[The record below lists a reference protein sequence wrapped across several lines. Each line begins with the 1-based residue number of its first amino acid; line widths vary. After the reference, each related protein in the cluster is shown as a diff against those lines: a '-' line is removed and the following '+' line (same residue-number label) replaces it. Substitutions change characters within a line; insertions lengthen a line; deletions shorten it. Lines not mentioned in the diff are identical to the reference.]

1 MKPIIAAL
9 ACVLA
14 TLPQLAGAADFRYQ
28 AGLGVARVIMTGT
41 IEADDDRKFFALI
54 KHLVDGGVTG
64 MVLEL
69 DSPGGNVWTAL
80 AIADFVYGNRGI
92 HLTPDGRI
100 DPRFPRHVSINTRV
114 HHGEV
119 CGSACVPIFYAALWH
134 RVDPNGFIGVHR
146 VHTVTGGGRS
156 VEDARAFLA
165 DIMVAKR
172 LRLFGAPQSVI
183 DDLLATSPDAI
194 ARIDGRRAS
203 AILPSPYAR

>member
-14 TLPQLAGAADFRYQ
+14 MLPQLAGAADFRFQ

-41 IEADDDRKFFALI
+41 IEAGDDRKFFALI

-80 AIADFVYGNRGI
+80 AIANFVYGNRSI

-100 DPRFPRHVSINTRV
+100 DPRFPRHVSVNTRV
-114 HHGEV
+114 LRGEV
-119 CGSACVPIFYAALWH
+119 CSSACVPIFYAALWH
-134 RVDPNGFIGVHR
+134 RVDPNGV
-146 VHTVTGGGRS
+146 
-156 VEDARAFLA
+156 RAGPL
-165 DIMVAKR
+165 
-172 LRLFGAPQSVI
+172 
-183 DDLLATSPDAI
+183 AI
-194 ARIDGRRAS
+194 AVCKSSSGLAV
-203 AILPSPYAR
+203 AQTPSLRNIVLLTGDPPAAAWWFQK